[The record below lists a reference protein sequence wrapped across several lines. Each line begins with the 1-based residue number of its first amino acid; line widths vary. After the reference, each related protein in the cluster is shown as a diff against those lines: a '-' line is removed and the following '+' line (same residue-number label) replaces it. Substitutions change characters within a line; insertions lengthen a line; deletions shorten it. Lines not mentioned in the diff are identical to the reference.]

1 LIHPSAQSAYDIRFE
16 WGSDGLAALVGAS
29 DAVVIVDVLSFS
41 TSVDV
46 AVGRGANA
54 LPFAET
60 GDAARTFAAKAGAV
74 CAEAR
79 RLDRYSLSP
88 ASLASVRPGERI
100 VLPSPNGATLSL
112 QTGNLQTFTACLRNA
127 TAVAKAT
134 ARLGRRIAV
143 IAAGERWPSGG
154 LRPALEDWLGA
165 GAVIRALD
173 GRKSPEAEAA
183 CLAFDAAEPRLES
196 ILTECVSGQ
205 ELAERGFAADVV
217 IASKSEVSRC
227 APRLE
232 RAAFIDDRGPY
243 AAAIRVET
251 D

>member
-46 AVGRGANA
+46 AVGRGANV

-60 GDAARTFAAKAGAV
+60 GDAARTFAARAGAV

-112 QTGNLQTFTACLRNA
+112 RTGNLPTFTACLRNA
-127 TAVAKAT
+127 TAVAKAA

-143 IAAGERWPSGG
+143 IAAGERWPSGS

-165 GAVIRALD
+165 GAVLRALD

-183 CLAFDAAEPRLES
+183 CLAFDAAAPRLELV
-196 ILTECVSGQ
+196 LTECVSGQ
-205 ELAERGFAADVV
+205 ELVERGFAADVV

-232 RAAFIDDRGPY
+232 QGAFIDDR
-243 AAAIRVET
+243 
-251 D
+251 DQ